1 MTILT
6 DSLFWNECR
15 SNFTESVKAAFQALP
30 PRYYLAAALFLPLAL
45 VAWACRFVFAWAF
58 DSIASR
64 MPSPAWQGTENRQQA
79 DGYEQSPAPM
89 CGQVPQKA

>member
-1 MTILT
+1 MTILP
-6 DSLFWNECR
+6 DSLFWSESR
-15 SNFTESVKAAFQALP
+15 SSFTASVKAAFQALP
-30 PRYYLAAALFLPLAL
+30 PRYFLAAALFLPLAL

-64 MPSPAWQGTENRQQA
+64 MPSSAWQGSKNRQQA
-79 DGYEQSPAPM
+79 DGFEQSQATM